1 MSKRDYYE
9 VLEVEKGASGQEIK
23 KAYRKMALKFHPD
36 KNPDDPE
43 SEAKFKEAAEAYEV
57 LSNPDKKNR
66 YDQFG
71 HAGMKNGHG
80 GFGGA
85 GMSMDDIFSQFGDI
99 FGGAFGGA
107 FGGFGG
113 GARSHTRRR
122 VNRGSNIRVKVALDL
137 QEIANGVE
145 KKIKVN
151 KYIGCKVCDG
161 SGAKHGSSHGT
172 CHTCH
177 GSGQVVQITNT
188 FLGQMQTAST
198 CPTCHGEGK
207 TITEKCPECAGQGV
221 NRGEDIINIKIPA
234 GVEEGMQL
242 SVSGKGNAGARGGIP
257 GDLLVLIEEKPHPE
271 LVRDGHN
278 LLYEQYISISDAAL
292 GTTVDVPTIDN
303 KARIKITPG
312 TQAGKVMR
320 LKGKGLPDVNAYGR
334 GDLLVTINVWIPK
347 ELTKE
352 EKGILEKLS
361 KAENFKPNPGSKDK
375 GFFDRMKEYF
385 Q

>member
-9 VLEVEKGASGQEIK
+9 VLGVDRNATEQEVK

-36 KNPDDPE
+36 KNPYNPE
-43 SEAKFKEAAEAYEV
+43 AEAKFKDAAEAYEV
-57 LSNPDKKNR
+57 LSNAKKKGR

-80 GFGGA
+80 GFGGG

-99 FGGAFGGA
+99 FGGAFGGS
-107 FGGFGG
+107 FSGFSGG
-113 GARSHTRRR
+113 RQQTRRR
-122 VNRGSNIRVKVALDL
+122 VNRGSNIRVKVALTL
-137 QEIANGVE
+137 AEISNGVE

-151 KYIGCKVCDG
+151 KYIGCESCEG
-161 SGAKHGSSHGT
+161 TGAKNGSSYGSCGT
-172 CHTCH
+172 CN
-177 GSGQVVQITNT
+177 GSGQVVRVTNT

-207 TITEKCPECAGQGV
+207 SITDKCPQCAGQGV
-221 NRGEDIINIKIPA
+221 TRGEDIISINIPA

-242 SVSGKGNAGARGGIP
+242 SVTGKGNAGARGGIH

-271 LVRDGHN
+271 LIRDGRN
-278 LLYEQYISISDAAL
+278 LLVEKYISISDAAL
-292 GTTVDVPTIDN
+292 GSSVEVPTIDA
-303 KARIKITPG
+303 KARIKIQPG

-320 LKGKGLPDVNAYGR
+320 LRGKGLPDVNGYGR
-334 GDLLVTINVWIPK
+334 GDLLVTISVWIPK

-352 EKGILEKLS
+352 EIGILERLS
-361 KAENFKPNPGSKDK
+361 EAENFKPNPSSKDSS
-375 GFFDRMKEYF
+375 FFDRMKEYF